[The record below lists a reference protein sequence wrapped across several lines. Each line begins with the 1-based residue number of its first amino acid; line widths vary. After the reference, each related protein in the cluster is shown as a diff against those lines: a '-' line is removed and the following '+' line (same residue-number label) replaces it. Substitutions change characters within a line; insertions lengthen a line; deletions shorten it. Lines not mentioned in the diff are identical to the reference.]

1 MPSEYC
7 SSCGSQLEEMGRME
21 DYKGPYSP
29 YMDKVSFTVDN
40 GMLLMG
46 DPYCVHIYYC
56 NVCDKVEY
64 RSAVPKMI

>member
-1 MPSEYC
+1 
-7 SSCGSQLEEMGRME
+7 ME